1 MGKLIA
7 AINMTIDGS
16 FDHTA
21 GIADDELHEHYTE
34 LLKASSVILYGR
46 ITYQLMQYW
55 QNVLK
60 NPTGIKAMD
69 DFAVTID
76 RIPKIV
82 FSQTLKHTEWQ
93 TAQLATGNLK
103 DEIVA
108 LRQQEG
114 GDILVGSPSLIIAC
128 LNLGL
133 VDEFQLCVHPVIQGK
148 GEMLLFKNINSRIDC
163 KLIKTKTFGS
173 GALVFYYEPVK
184 NS

>member
-1 MGKLIA
+1 
-7 AINMTIDGS
+7 MTIDGS

-21 GIADDELHEHYTE
+21 GIADDELHEHYSE
-34 LLKASSVILYGR
+34 LLKTSSTILYGR

-82 FSQTLKHTEWQ
+82 FSHTLKHTDWP
-93 TAQLATGNLK
+93 TAQLATRNLK

-108 LRQQEG
+108 LRQQKS
-114 GDILVGSPSLIIAC
+114 GDILVGSPSLIIEC
-128 LNLGL
+128 LNLNL
-133 VDEFQLCVHPVIQGK
+133 VDEFQLCVHPVIQGQ
-148 GEMLLFKNINSRIDC
+148 GEMLLFKNITGRMNC
-163 KLIKTKTFGS
+163 KLVKTKTFAS
-173 GALVFYYEPVK
+173 GALVLYYEPVK